1 MLWRAILKK
10 TVMLFFILTISIFAT
25 ITNEEASQKLID
37 SNTPIVDIRTPGEW
51 KETGLLKRAIP
62 IMLFDEKGNYDLR
75 VFLDDLNK
83 AVDTKKP
90 FAIICRTGSRTKILA
105 EFLSNKLNYNITNL
119 KSGMVYAKYIKLPIL
134 PYK

>member
-1 MLWRAILKK
+1 MKKIIILF
-10 TVMLFFILTISIFAT
+10 LILAVSVFAT

-37 SNTPIVDIRTPGEW
+37 SITPIVDIRTPGEW

-62 IMLFDEKGNYDLR
+62 IMLFDEKGNYDLK
-75 VFLDDLNK
+75 VFLDKLNK
-83 AVDTKKP
+83 VVDTTKP

-105 EFLSNKLNYNITNL
+105 EFLSKKLKYKVINL
-119 KSGMVYAKYIKLPIL
+119 KSGMKYASFIHLPII